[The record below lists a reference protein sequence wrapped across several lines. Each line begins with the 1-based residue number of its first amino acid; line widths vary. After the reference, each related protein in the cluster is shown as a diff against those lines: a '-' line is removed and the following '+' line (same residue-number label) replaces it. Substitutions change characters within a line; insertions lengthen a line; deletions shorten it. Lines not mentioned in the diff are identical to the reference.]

1 MLSDINFLI
10 NKVHKSLENKD
21 EIQAINFLNEILL
34 IDPLN
39 FNANHIKGVILGAK
53 GEHKLAKIF
62 LKKAAEIEPDNYFAQ
77 FNYAKSLLETGDDD
91 EAIFYH
97 KNAIRVQPN
106 SKEAWV
112 NYGKSLWNLKDYYKA
127 LDCYDCALKI
137 DQNFIEALINKSG
150 ILIHLR
156 KYSEALTVLDNAL
169 LLNSSEVKIYLN
181 RGIAFTRLDL
191 NEEALLQYNKVI
203 ETDHNC
209 YEAYYYKALVLFNL
223 KNYED
228 SFVFFK
234 KALSFRNNINFL
246 FGDFIYS
253 KMSVCDWDFFNEN
266 ISELQLKI
274 KNKELAIEPLA
285 LKGLI
290 DSPELELITTQ
301 NYVRFRYLDY
311 LKKDS
316 KFIKK
321 SKSSKIRLG
330 YYSSDFNKYHPV
342 AFLTSQIFEEHNK
355 DLFEVFAFSFAK
367 HDEKD
372 EFQKRI
378 IDSFDKFI
386 HCKDLSNLEIVNLSK
401 ELKLDIAI
409 DLNGYTKDNRAEI
422 FFERIAP
429 IQVNYLGYPGTMG
442 SKSIDYIVSDN
453 VVISKS
459 NKEFFNE
466 KIVYLPN
473 SYPPNDKKKIIS
485 EKIFVRTEFGLKDD
499 QFVFCCFNNN
509 FKITPIIFDVWMKIL
524 SRANNSVI
532 WLLEKNFL
540 VSKNLKKEAEK
551 RGVSSTR
558 LIFSKRIDLRPE
570 YLARQRLADLFL
582 DTFPYNAHSTSC
594 DALFMG
600 LPVLTLIGNS
610 FQSRIG
616 ASLLYSVGI
625 SELIA
630 KNLKEYEDLAV
641 ELATNKEK
649 IFSIKEKLKNNV
661 MKESQLN
668 AKLFTQN
675 LEKAYAEMFN
685 NYSKGILPQDIII
698 N

>member
-290 DSPELELITTQ
+290 DSPELELIATQ

>member
-137 DQNFIEALINKSG
+137 DRNFIEALINKSG

-429 IQVNYLGYPGTMG
+429 IQVNYLGYPGTMA

>member
-10 NKVHKSLENKD
+10 NKVYKSLESKD
-21 EIQAINFLNEILL
+21 EFKAINFLNEILL

-62 LKKAAEIEPDNYFAQ
+62 LKRAAEIEPDNYFAQ
-77 FNYAKSLLETGDDD
+77 FNYAKSLLETGDDG

-112 NYGKSLWNLKDYYKA
+112 NYGKSLWNLKDYHKA
-127 LDCYDCALKI
+127 LDCYDSALKI

-156 KYSEALTVLDNAL
+156 KYSEALAVLDNAL
-169 LLNSSEVKIYLN
+169 LLNSSEVKIWLN

-191 NEEALLQYNKVI
+191 NQEALLQYNKVI
-203 ETDHNC
+203 EIDSNC

-234 KALSFRNNINFL
+234 KALSFRKNINFL
-246 FGDFIYS
+246 FGDFIHS
-253 KMSVCDWDFFNEN
+253 KMSICDWDLFNEN
-266 ISELQLKI
+266 ISELTLRI
-274 KNKELAIEPLA
+274 KNKELVIEPLA

-290 DSPELELITTQ
+290 DSPWLEFIATQ
-301 NYVRFRYLDY
+301 NYVEFRYLDY

-316 KFIKK
+316 EFIKK
-321 SKSSKIRLG
+321 NKSSKIRLG

-355 DLFEVFAFSFAK
+355 NLFEVFAFSFSK
-367 HDEKD
+367 YDEKD

-386 HCKDLSNLEIVNLSK
+386 NCKDLSNLEIINLSK

-429 IQVNYLGYPGTMG
+429 IQVNYLGYPGTMA
-442 SKSIDYIVSDN
+442 SKSMDYIVSDN
-453 VVISKS
+453 TVISET

-466 KIVYLPN
+466 KIVYLQH
-473 SYPPNDKKKIIS
+473 SYPPNDKKNIVS
-485 EKIFVRTEFGLKDD
+485 EKIFIRSEFGLKED

-524 SRANNSVI
+524 NRTNNSVI

-551 RGVSSTR
+551 RGISSTR
-558 LIFSKRIDLRPE
+558 LIFSKRIDSRSE
-570 YLARQRLADLFL
+570 YLARQKLADLFL
-582 DTFPYNAHSTSC
+582 DTFPYNAHTTSC
-594 DALFMG
+594 DALFTG

-610 FQSRIG
+610 YQSRVG

-625 SELIA
+625 PELIS

-649 IFSIKEKLKNNV
+649 IFTIKEKLKNNV
-661 MKESQLN
+661 MKESELN
-668 AKLFTQN
+668 TKLFTQN
-675 LEKAYAEMFN
+675 LEKAYIEMLN
-685 NYSKGILPQDIII
+685 NYYKGMLPKDIII

>member
-10 NKVHKSLENKD
+10 KKVYKSLENKD
-21 EIQAINFLNEILL
+21 ESQAINLLNEILL
-34 IDPLN
+34 IEPLN

-53 GEHKLAKIF
+53 GEHKLAKTF
-62 LKKAAEIEPDNYFAQ
+62 LKRAAEIEPDNYFAQ
-77 FNYAKSLLETGDDD
+77 FNCAKSLLETGDDD

-97 KNAIRVQPN
+97 KNAIRAQPN

-137 DQNFIEALINKSG
+137 DQNFLEALINKSG

-156 KYSEALTVLDNAL
+156 RYTEALIVLDNAL
-169 LLNSSEVKIYLN
+169 LLNSSEVKIWLN

-191 NEEALLQYNKVI
+191 NKEALLQYNKVI
-203 ETDHNC
+203 DIDSNC

-223 KNYED
+223 KNYEE

-234 KALSFRNNINFL
+234 KALGFRKTINFL
-246 FGDFIYS
+246 FGDFMHS

-266 ISELQLKI
+266 ISELILRI
-274 KNKELAIEPLA
+274 RNKELVIEPLA

-290 DSPELELITTQ
+290 DSPELQLITAQ
-301 NYVRFRYLDY
+301 NYVGSKYLDY
-311 LKKDS
+311 LKKDPE
-316 KFIKK
+316 FTKK
-321 SKSSKIRLG
+321 DKNSKIRLG

-355 DLFEVFAFSFAK
+355 DLFEIFAFSFSK
-367 HDEKD
+367 YDEKD

-378 IDSFDKFI
+378 IGSFDKFI
-386 HCKDLSNLEIVNLSK
+386 HCKDLSDLEIINLSK

-422 FFERIAP
+422 FFEKIAP
-429 IQVNYLGYPGTMG
+429 IQVNYLGYPGTMA
-442 SKSIDYIVSDN
+442 SKSIDYIISDD
-453 VVISKS
+453 VVISKT
-459 NKEFFNE
+459 NKEFFKE
-466 KIVYLPN
+466 KIVYLPY

-485 EKIFVRTEFGLKDD
+485 EKIFIRSEFGLKDD

-524 SRANNSVI
+524 NRTNNSVI

-540 VSKNLKKEAEK
+540 VSQNLKKEAEK
-551 RGVSSTR
+551 RGISSTR
-558 LIFSKRIDLRPE
+558 LIFSKRIESRPE
-570 YLARQRLADLFL
+570 YLARQGLADLFL
-582 DTFPYNAHSTSC
+582 DTFPYNAHTTSC

-600 LPVLTLIGNS
+600 LPVLTLIGDS

-625 SELIA
+625 PELIA
-630 KNLKEYEDLAV
+630 KNLKEYENLAV
-641 ELATNKEK
+641 ELAINKEN
-649 IFSIKEKLKNNV
+649 IFSVKEKLKNNV
-661 MKESQLN
+661 IKESDLN
-668 AKLFTQN
+668 VKLFTQN
-675 LEKAYAEMFN
+675 LEKAYTEMFN
-685 NYSKGILPQDIII
+685 NYSKGMSPKDISI

>member
-137 DQNFIEALINKSG
+137 DRNFIEALINKSG

-301 NYVRFRYLDY
+301 NYVGFRYLDY

-429 IQVNYLGYPGTMG
+429 IQVNYLGYPGTMA

>member
-62 LKKAAEIEPDNYFAQ
+62 LKKAAEIERDNYFAQ

-169 LLNSSEVKIYLN
+169 LLNSSEVKICLN

-274 KNKELAIEPLA
+274 KNKELVIEPLA

-422 FFERIAP
+422 FFERVAP
-429 IQVNYLGYPGTMG
+429 IQVNYLGYPGTMA

>member
-253 KMSVCDWDFFNEN
+253 KTSVCDWDFFNEN

-290 DSPELELITTQ
+290 DSPELELIATQ

-409 DLNGYTKDNRAEI
+409 DLNGYTQDNRAEI

>member
-290 DSPELELITTQ
+290 DSPELELIATQ

-485 EKIFVRTEFGLKDD
+485 EKIFVRTEFDLKDD

-551 RGVSSTR
+551 RGVS
-558 LIFSKRIDLRPE
+558 
-570 YLARQRLADLFL
+570 
-582 DTFPYNAHSTSC
+582 
-594 DALFMG
+594 
-600 LPVLTLIGNS
+600 
-610 FQSRIG
+610 
-616 ASLLYSVGI
+616 
-625 SELIA
+625 
-630 KNLKEYEDLAV
+630 
-641 ELATNKEK
+641 
-649 IFSIKEKLKNNV
+649 
-661 MKESQLN
+661 
-668 AKLFTQN
+668 
-675 LEKAYAEMFN
+675 
-685 NYSKGILPQDIII
+685 
-698 N
+698 

>member
-290 DSPELELITTQ
+290 DSPELELIATQ

-409 DLNGYTKDNRAEI
+409 DLNGYTQDNRAEI

>member
-330 YYSSDFNKYHPV
+330 YYSSDFNNYHPV

-429 IQVNYLGYPGTMG
+429 IQVNYLGYPGTMA